1 MSNLGVVF
9 EDDEDYS
16 PSRMN
21 AKGVLRDTGTNIV
34 ALATTKQLGL
44 VCPTNTSSGLIKNV
58 LYYVDYDTDFNRIGF
73 EPVFHKHDHSADTDA
88 KGGKYL
94 DIRIANIRD
103 FAEISILT
111 VSPDPSSVWDIVT
124 GSGGSISF
132 IQASPDVYHQAAT
145 GNTTGAHVTGILGG
159 VMFEWSNIIMCQF
172 NSSLNANSN
181 ILARTGIGID
191 SINNSPSTSRK
202 QMALEGCD
210 GHGTNWVLLNANGSS
225 ASLEITPTTM
235 PLNPGSVK
243 NYLLEHIP
251 ATECNVYYGNV
262 LNATSSTNVADDG
275 TTEPYRLFRWGIKL
289 PTGTVEIKQNLWW
302 LKILG
307 NHRVF

>member
-1 MSNLGVVF
+1 
-9 EDDEDYS
+9 
-16 PSRMN
+16 
-21 AKGVLRDTGTNIV
+21 
-34 ALATTKQLGL
+34 
-44 VCPTNTSSGLIKNV
+44 
-58 LYYVDYDTDFNRIGF
+58 
-73 EPVFHKHDHSADTDA
+73 
-88 KGGKYL
+88 
-94 DIRIANIRD
+94 
-103 FAEISILT
+103 
-111 VSPDPSSVWDIVT
+111 
-124 GSGGSISF
+124 
-132 IQASPDVYHQAAT
+132 
-145 GNTTGAHVTGILGG
+145 
-159 VMFEWSNIIMCQF
+159 
-172 NSSLNANSN
+172 
-181 ILARTGIGID
+181 
-191 SINNSPSTSRK
+191 
-202 QMALEGCD
+202 MALEGCD

-251 ATECNVYYGNV
+251 ATECNVYYGDV